1 MRICMLTSS
10 YPRWAGDGA
19 GIYVMSLAQTL
30 VELGHDIYV
39 IAPWDPAV
47 KPMDTKG
54 VHLIRFKY
62 APARNLHIL
71 GHGRSLKADVRLK
84 SIAPFLVPCYAGAMI
99 SNAVRLYRRE
109 HYELI
114 HAHWSVPGGFLGGLV
129 SKYLKLPLVVSMHG
143 SDVFVTEHNK
153 IYARAARIGFR
164 QAYCVTAVSQHLL
177 DRSVSAGLDPRKGHV
192 VPCGV
197 DAARFA
203 QGEGQ
208 RMRSR
213 LDIAADV
220 PVIGAIGRLVFKKG
234 FSYLIDAMPQIL
246 QSFPTA
252 KCIIAG
258 EGDLKLELIE
268 KAKALG
274 IADAV
279 QVIGHIDWQDTPNF
293 YAMCE
298 VLALPSVVDAYGN
311 VDGQPNVL
319 LEAMAAG
326 RAVVASNIP
335 GIDSLVQD
343 GANGRLVPP
352 KSAEDISRVVVDL
365 LGNPAKRISLGKT
378 ARELVVTQFQWR
390 DIADC
395 FSELYKQA
403 CVEKP

>member
-1 MRICMLTSS
+1 MLTSS

-30 VELGHDIYV
+30 IELGHDIYV

-71 GHGRSLKADVRLK
+71 GHGRSLIADVRLK
-84 SIAPFLVPCYAGAMI
+84 AIAPLLVPCYAVAMI
-99 SNAVRLYRRE
+99 SSAVKLYHHE

-129 SKYLKLPLVVSMHG
+129 SKYLKLPLVISMHG
-143 SDVFVTEHNK
+143 SDVFVTEHSK
-153 IYARAARIGFR
+153 MYARAAKIGFR

-192 VPCGV
+192 VSCGV

-203 QGEGQ
+203 QGDGQ

-213 LDIAADV
+213 LGIAAGA

-234 FSYLIDAMPQIL
+234 FSYLIDAMPRVL
-246 QSFPTA
+246 QSFPMA

-258 EGDLKLELIE
+258 EGDLKSELIE
-268 KAKALG
+268 RTKTLG

-279 QVIGHIDWQDTPNF
+279 QVVGHIDWQDTPDF
-293 YAMCE
+293 YAMCD
-298 VLALPSVVDAYGN
+298 VLALPSVVDAHGN

-343 GANGRLVPP
+343 GVNGRLVSP
-352 KSAEDISRVVVDL
+352 KSVEDISCAVIEI
-365 LGNPAKRISLGKT
+365 LGNPMEGASLSKA
-378 ARELVVTQFQWR
+378 ARELVKQFQWR
-390 DIADC
+390 DIADR
-395 FSELYKQA
+395 FSGIYMQA
-403 CVEKP
+403 CVEK